1 MPKKSPPLRAK
12 ELKEI
17 ESRRAEAREW
27 ARKFLSEPIDEE
39 EEARLTAAAESDP
52 DNPPLT
58 DEQLREM
65 RPFHE
70 VHPELAAK
78 WLRRG
83 RGRPRSEA
91 PKQQVTLRLDRDVL
105 EKFRAGGAGWQSRIN
120 KALRKA
126 AGV

>member
-1 MPKKSPPLRAK
+1 MPKKSSPLSAK

-17 ESRRAEAREW
+17 ERRRAEVRKW
-27 ARKFLSEPIDEE
+27 AAKFLSEPLDEE
-39 EEARLTAAAESDP
+39 EEARLHAAALSDP

-58 DEQLREM
+58 DEQLAGM

-83 RGRPRSEA
+83 RGRPKLEN
-91 PKQQVTLRLDRDVL
+91 PKEQVTLRIDRDVL

-126 AGV
+126 VKV